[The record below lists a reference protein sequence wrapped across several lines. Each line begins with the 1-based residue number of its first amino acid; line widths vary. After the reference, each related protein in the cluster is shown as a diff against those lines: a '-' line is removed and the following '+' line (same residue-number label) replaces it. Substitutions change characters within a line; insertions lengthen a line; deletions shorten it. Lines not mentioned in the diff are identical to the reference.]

1 MEKIKNNTNFKKIFI
16 PYEPADA
23 GGSIGSALTKY
34 YLLNQNKK
42 KYQPNPFLGIKY
54 QIQDI
59 EKLLISEEKK
69 NKIIF
74 EKIDDKKILCYKKTA
89 KLISDNKIIAW
100 FQDRME
106 FGPRALGNRS
116 ILMDARNKNAKEILN
131 SKVKLR
137 ENYRPFAPSI
147 LKEEVEK
154 WFEFGDAA
162 DYMTFVYKILENK
175 RHLIPA
181 VCHVDGTG
189 RVQTV
194 DKKINPTYY
203 ELIKSFYDITNVPL
217 IINTSYNENEPIVN
231 DPSDALETFLKTNLD
246 YLVIENFYS

>member
-1 MEKIKNNTNFKKIFI
+1 MK
-16 PYEPADA
+16 
-23 GGSIGSALTKY
+23 
-34 YLLNQNKK
+34 
-42 KYQPNPFLGIKY
+42 
-54 QIQDI
+54 
-59 EKLLISEEKK
+59 
-69 NKIIF
+69 
-74 EKIDDKKILCYKKTA
+74 KIDDKKILCYKTA

-246 YLVIENFYS
+246 YLVIENFIVKKIDN